1 MRNVADVRL
10 TGIMRKALRSLD
22 PIDQLSIPL
31 FVGTM
36 VAEAVLLRRAKRALD
51 DESIDMADEIGLG
64 QPLRDPVIPI
74 GYERK
79 DTAGSLL
86 MLVGNVAFSFATL
99 SLLGRLDALLFRR
112 RVSNVGLRKGSL
124 ALAMILWDF
133 LYYWDHRFM
142 HEVRLFW
149 ANHVSHHSSQRYNL
163 STALRQPWSGL
174 MMAWVFAP
182 LPLLGFPVKKTFRAG
197 QLNLLYQYWI
207 HTELVD
213 RLSPRLE
220 AVLNTPS
227 HHRVHHGTNKEYL
240 DKNYGG
246 VLIVWDKLFGS
257 FEPEVRRVQYGLTKN
272 ISTHNPFRIA
282 YHEFAAIG
290 RDVTA
295 STRWRDRLGLVFRRP
310 GWAPS
315 QAE

>member
-1 MRNVADVRL
+1 
-10 TGIMRKALRSLD
+10 MRKALRSLD

-36 VAEAVLLRRAKRALD
+36 LAEGVLLRRARRLPDDGSAPALTTAT
-51 DESIDMADEIGLG
+51 ESET
-64 QPLRDPVIPI
+64 LRDPVIPV

-79 DTAGSLL
+79 DTTGSLL
-86 MLVGNVAFSFATL
+86 MLIGNVAFSFATL
-99 SLLGRLDALLFRR
+99 SLLGRLDGLLFRR

-182 LPLLGFPVKKTFRAG
+182 LPLLGFPANKTFRAG

-227 HHRVHHGTNKEYL
+227 HHRVHHGANPQYL

-246 VLIVWDKLFGS
+246 ILIIWDKLFGS

-272 ISTHNPFRIA
+272 IATHNPFRIA

-290 RDVTA
+290 RDVA
-295 STRWRDRLGLVFRRP
+295 SSTRWRDRFGFVFKGP

-315 QAE
+315 QAEKLH